1 MSIKTEFK
9 IIADHLRSSCF
20 LIADGILPSNEG
32 RGYVLRRIMRRSMRQ
47 IHKLGAKEPLMFKLV
62 DILIKEMGAYY
73 PELSRAREVIIETLK
88 SEEEKFRET
97 LEKGLKILDDEI
109 LQNKNAKFSGALAFK
124 LYDTYGFPLDLTQD
138 ICKEK
143 KLEVDVEEF
152 EKEMELQRERA
163 RKNWVGSGEISEDKL
178 FFELKEKFGET
189 EFLYHQTTKNKAKIL
204 GIYQNFCAVNEISSN
219 QKNLQDSIFIILDKT
234 PFYATSGGQKGDDG
248 NFILAKETS
257 ENSIMIIKKLII
269 ASIFL
274 KPKNLLAIYSRISL
288 VISKEIL
295 KLAMKF

>member
-62 DILIKEMGAYY
+62 DILIKEMGASY
-73 PELSRAREVIIETLK
+73 PELTRARDVIIETLK

-109 LQNKNAKFSGALAFK
+109 SHNKNAKFSGALAFK

-152 EKEMELQRERA
+152 NREMEIQRNRGKE
-163 RKNWVGSGEISEDKL
+163 NWSGSGEAKEDNL
-178 FFELKEKFGET
+178 FFKLKDKIIIFKEFGFKVG
-189 EFLYHQTTKNKAKIL
+189 FL
-204 GIYQNFCAVNEISSN
+204 E
-219 QKNLQDSIFIILDKT
+219 
-234 PFYATSGGQKGDDG
+234 
-248 NFILAKETS
+248 
-257 ENSIMIIKKLII
+257 
-269 ASIFL
+269 
-274 KPKNLLAIYSRISL
+274 
-288 VISKEIL
+288 
-295 KLAMKF
+295 